1 MLQAEL
7 DMLVLRAQQGDE
19 PALLLLFEHYQCA
32 LLQFAYRLLRDHSL
46 AQDAV
51 QNAWLT
57 TLKNLRALHNPAV
70 FKSWIY
76 RAVSWSATDL
86 LRQAQLQQQ
95 RSSTQ
100 TVDELVVEPTVN
112 NDELTQALQGLPA
125 DEYQA
130 IYLFYFAQLSIIEI
144 ALVQEVPVGTVKTRL
159 FRAKAK
165 LKVTLE
171 NEDEY

>member
-7 DMLVLRAQQGDE
+7 DMLVIRAQQGDE
-19 PALLLLFEHYQCA
+19 PALLLLFEHYQPS
-32 LLQFAYRLLRDHSL
+32 LVQFAYRLLRDHYL

-51 QNAWLT
+51 QNAWLRILT
-57 TLKNLRALHNPAV
+57 SLRGLENPAV

-76 RAVSWSATDL
+76 RAVKWTATDL
-86 LRQAQLQQQ
+86 LRQVKIQQQ
-95 RSSTQ
+95 RSSEQ
-100 TVDELVVEPTVN
+100 SVEELVADNSSTHDSLN
-112 NDELTQALQGLPA
+112 AALQGLPA

-130 IYLFYFAQLSIIEI
+130 IYLFYFAQLSVVEI

-171 NEDEY
+171 NEK

>member
-1 MLQAEL
+1 MQQVEL
-7 DMLVLRAQQGDE
+7 DMLVIRAQQGDE
-19 PALLLLFEHYQCA
+19 PALLLLFEHYQPA
-32 LLQFAYRLLRDHSL
+32 LLQFAYRLLGEHSA

-51 QNAWLT
+51 QNAWLK

-76 RAVSWSATDL
+76 RALRWSATDL
-86 LRQAQLQQQ
+86 LRQLHIQQQ
-95 RSSTQ
+95 RSSELA
-100 TVDELVVEPTVN
+100 VDEVESENSVAH
-112 NDELTQALQGLPA
+112 DSLTAALKGLPE
-125 DEYQA
+125 DEYLA
-130 IYLFYFAQLSIIEI
+130 VYLFYFTQLSLVEI

-171 NEDEY
+171 NDHEY

>member
-1 MLQAEL
+1 MQQVEL

-19 PALLLLFEHYQCA
+19 PALLLLFQHYHPS
-32 LLQFAYRLLRDHSL
+32 LVQFAYRLVRDHSL

-51 QNAWLT
+51 QNAWLKT
-57 TLKNLRALHNPAV
+57 VSGLRSLQNPLV

-76 RAVSWSATDL
+76 RSVKWSATDL
-86 LRQAQLQQQ
+86 LRQVQVQQQ
-95 RSSTQ
+95 RFSEQ
-100 TVDELVVEPTVN
+100 LVEDIVAEPEQAQDELMA
-112 NDELTQALQGLPA
+112 ALQTLPA

-130 IYLFYFAQLSIIEI
+130 IYLFYFAQLTLVEI

-165 LKVTLE
+165 LKLTLE
-171 NEDEY
+171 NQHEY

>member
-7 DMLVLRAQQGDE
+7 EMLVLKAQQGDE
-19 PALLLLFEHYQCA
+19 PALLRLFEHYQPA
-32 LLQFAYRLLRDHSL
+32 LVQFAYRVLPDHSL

-51 QNAWLT
+51 QNAWLK
-57 TLKNLRALHNPAV
+57 TLNNLRGLHNPAV
-70 FKSWIY
+70 FKCWIY
-76 RAVSWSATDL
+76 RAVKWSATDL
-86 LRQAQLQQQ
+86 LRQCHIQQQ

-100 TVDELVVEPTVN
+100 EVDELVAEQQAIH
-112 NDELTQALQGLPA
+112 DELSDALQGLPA

-130 IYLFYFAQLSIIEI
+130 IYLFYFAQLTVVEI

-171 NEDEY
+171 NTDEY